1 MSAIPHDDWLQVY
14 DTAMRPLYRYVS
26 RRCGGD
32 RELAE
37 DVTQEVWLRAL
48 DAWRTRGL
56 PETPEAWLRTVARNL
71 MANYFR
77 ERKPEALA
85 GAELDLDQPEPTKT
99 PRAAALLNWGLARLG
114 RKQAS
119 LLEAYH
125 FEGKG
130 VATIA
135 AELGLSERAVEGR
148 LRRSRHALRD
158 RLSPY
163 LCGDDR

>member
-1 MSAIPHDDWLQVY
+1 MSSIPEHDWLQVY
-14 DTAMRPLYRYVS
+14 ETAMRPLYGYVS

-48 DAWRTRGL
+48 AAWRESGL
-56 PETPEAWLRTVARNL
+56 PQTPEAWLRTVARNL
-71 MANYFR
+71 IANYFR
-77 ERKPEALA
+77 ERQPEVLA
-85 GAELDLDQPEPTKT
+85 AAELDLSEPEPTNT

-163 LCGDDR
+163 LCGDER